1 MTSQVQQRGRHL
13 RAVAI
18 GVALAALASQAVAGV
33 SAAADSSAPASGTLQ
48 AWGHG
53 NSGQL
58 GVGTTGSSD
67 APVTVKLP
75 AGVAITKVAA
85 GGRHTL
91 AVTSTG
97 QVLSWGYN
105 FHGQL
110 GDGNNAE
117 SRLPVTVPLPSG
129 TVVTAVA
136 AGDIDS
142 LAVTST
148 GLLYSWG
155 ANQYGQLG
163 DASTQ
168 PSNVPVRVKFAKGT
182 KIVAAGTS
190 YNYAMA
196 LTSGGQVYT
205 WGYNGSGQL
214 GTGFYTASEIPQ
226 LVKLPHGTKVVK
238 IANGG
243 YDGLA
248 LTAGGKLWA
257 WGDDAFGQLGNGNF
271 KTSLQPVRV
280 KIPAGVTIVSIGAG
294 SEHGIALTS
303 TGAALTWGRGTWGQ
317 LGNGAKANHD
327 LPVQVRLPARDKVIA
342 VSAGGGFSVAL
353 TSTGK
358 VLAWGHNTYGQLG
371 DGSMADS
378 TLPKQV
384 RLPAGLI
391 AVGLSAGP
399 TTRHSFAIVK
409 PAAG

>member
-1 MTSQVQQRGRHL
+1 MTSQRLFRLLSVT
-13 RAVAI
+13 AI
-18 GVALAALASQAVAGV
+18 GFTTIMLTAQTAA
-33 SAAADSSAPASGTLQ
+33 SATTPVGGTLQ

-58 GVGTTGSSD
+58 GIGTTGSTDS
-67 APVTVKLP
+67 PVTVKLP
-75 AGVAITKVAA
+75 AGVTITKVAA

-129 TVVTAVA
+129 TVVTSVA
-136 AGDIDS
+136 AGDVDS

-155 ANQYGQLG
+155 DNHYGQLG

-168 PSNVPVRVKFAKGT
+168 DSNIPVLVKFRKGI

-190 YNYAMA
+190 YNYSMA
-196 LTSGGQVYT
+196 LSSAGQVYA
-205 WGYNGSGQL
+205 WGYDGSGQL
-214 GTGFYTASEIPQ
+214 GVGDYTASEIPRP
-226 LVKLPHGTKVVK
+226 VKLPHGTKVAK

-248 LTAGGKLWA
+248 LTVGGTLWA
-257 WGDDAFGQLGNGNF
+257 WGDDAFGQLGDGAF
-271 KTSLQPVRV
+271 KTSLLPVRV
-280 KIPAGVTIVSIGAG
+280 KVPAGDKIVSIGAG
-294 SEHGIALTS
+294 SEHGVALTS
-303 TGAALTWGRGTWGQ
+303 TGRVLTWGRGSWGQ
-317 LGNGAKANHD
+317 LGTGGKANRD
-327 LPVQVRLPARDKVIA
+327 VPVQVRVPADDKITA
-342 VSAGGGFSVAL
+342 VSAGGGFSLAL

-371 DGSMADS
+371 DGSKADA

-384 RLPAGLI
+384 RLPAGLV
-391 AVGLSAGP
+391 AVGLAAGP
-399 TTRHSFAIVK
+399 TTRHSFAIVDK
-409 PAAG
+409 ATG

>member
-1 MTSQVQQRGRHL
+1 MARQYLL
-13 RAVAI
+13 RRSVASI
-18 GVALAALASQAVAGV
+18 GVA
-33 SAAADSSAPASGTLQ
+33 AAAVLAGRAAAGAAAPVSGTLQ

-58 GVGTTGSSD
+58 GVGTAGSSD

-75 AGVAITKVAA
+75 DGVTITKVAA
-85 GGRHTL
+85 GGRHTR

-105 FHGQL
+105 YHGQL
-110 GDGNNAE
+110 GDGNDATR
-117 SRLPVTVPLPSG
+117 RLPVTVPLPSG
-129 TVVTAVA
+129 TVVTSVA

-142 LAVTST
+142 LAVTSA

-155 ANQYGQLG
+155 DNHYGQLG

-168 PSNVPVRVKFAKGT
+168 QSNVPVRVIFPKGI
-182 KIVAAGTS
+182 KIVAAGVS

-196 LTSGGQVYT
+196 LTSGGRVYA

-214 GTGFYTASEIPQ
+214 GNGDYTASELPRP
-226 LVKLPHGTKVVK
+226 VKLPRGTKVVQ

-257 WGDDAFGQLGNGNF
+257 WGDDAFGQLGDGRT
-271 KTSLQPVRV
+271 KTSLRPVLV
-280 KIPAGVTIVSIGAG
+280 KVPAGVKIASIGAG

-303 TGAALTWGRGTWGQ
+303 TGSVLTWGRGSWGQ
-317 LGNGAKANHD
+317 LGNGGKANRD
-327 LPVQVRLPARDKVIA
+327 VPVAVRLPRGNKVTA
-342 VSAGGGFSVAL
+342 VSAGGGFSLAL

-371 DGSMADS
+371 DGSMTDA

-384 RLPAGLI
+384 RLPAGLV
-391 AVGLSAGP
+391 AVRLAAGP
-399 TTRHSFAIVK
+399 TTRHSFAVVV
-409 PAAG
+409 PAG

>member
-1 MTSQVQQRGRHL
+1 MTSQQLFRRL
-13 RAVAI
+13 S
-18 GVALAALASQAVAGV
+18 VALAGVTAVTLAGQAVAG
-33 SAAADSSAPASGTLQ
+33 AAPAGGTLQ

-58 GVGTTGSSD
+58 GIGTFDSSD
-67 APVTVKLP
+67 SPVAVKLP
-75 AGVAITKVAA
+75 DGVTITKVAA

-105 FHGQL
+105 FRGQL
-110 GDGNNAE
+110 GDGNNATQ
-117 SRLPVTVPLPSG
+117 RLPVTVPLPSG

-168 PSNVPVRVKFAKGT
+168 PSNVPVKVIFPKGT

-190 YNYAMA
+190 YNYSMA
-196 LTSGGQVYT
+196 LSSGGQVYA
-205 WGYNGSGQL
+205 WGYDGSGQL
-214 GTGFYTASEIPQ
+214 GVGDYTASEVPR

-257 WGDDAFGQLGNGNF
+257 WGDDAFGQLGDGSF
-271 KTSLQPVRV
+271 KTSLRPVLV
-280 KIPAGVTIVSIGAG
+280 KVPAGIKITSIGAG

-303 TGAALTWGRGTWGQ
+303 TGSVLTWGRGTWGQ
-317 LGNGAKANHD
+317 LGTGGKANRD
-327 LPVQVRLPARDKVIA
+327 VPVAVRLPTGDKVTA
-342 VSAGGGFSVAL
+342 VSAGGGFSLAL

-371 DGSMADS
+371 DGSTADA
-378 TLPKQV
+378 TRPKQV
-384 RLPAGLI
+384 RLPSGMTAIGL
-391 AVGLSAGP
+391 AAGP
-399 TTRHSFAIVK
+399 TTRHSFAIVV

>member
-1 MTSQVQQRGRHL
+1 MTSQQLFRRL
-13 RAVAI
+13 S
-18 GVALAALASQAVAGV
+18 VALAGVAAVLLAGQ
-33 SAAADSSAPASGTLQ
+33 AAAGAAPAGGTLR

-58 GVGTTGSSD
+58 GTGTFDSSD
-67 APVTVKLP
+67 APVAVKLP
-75 AGVAITKVAA
+75 GGVTITKVAA

-110 GDGNNAE
+110 GDGNNATQ
-117 SRLPVTVPLPSG
+117 RLPVTVPLPSG

-155 ANQYGQLG
+155 DNHYGQLG

-168 PSNVPVRVKFAKGT
+168 PSNVPVKVIFPKGT

-190 YNYAMA
+190 YNYSMA
-196 LTSGGQVYT
+196 LSSGGQVYA
-205 WGYNGSGQL
+205 WGYDGSGQL
-214 GTGFYTASEIPQ
+214 GVGDYTASEVPR

-257 WGDDAFGQLGNGNF
+257 WGDDAFGQLGDGSF
-271 KTSLQPVRV
+271 KTSLRPVLVKVPSGV
-280 KIPAGVTIVSIGAG
+280 KIASIGAG

-303 TGAALTWGRGTWGQ
+303 TGKVLTWGRGTWGQ
-317 LGNGAKANHD
+317 LGNGSKVSRRD
-327 LPVQVRLPARDKVIA
+327 RPVFVRLPAGDKVKA
-342 VSAGGGFSVAL
+342 VSAGGGFSLAL

-371 DGSMADS
+371 NGSMADA

-384 RLPAGLI
+384 RLPSGMTAI
-391 AVGLSAGP
+391 GLSAGP
-399 TTRHSFAIVK
+399 TTRHSFAIVV

>member
-1 MTSQVQQRGRHL
+1 MARHL
-13 RAVAI
+13 LLAGV
-18 GVALAALASQAVAGV
+18 GVAFATVVAVASQAQA
-33 SAAADSSAPASGTLQ
+33 SASAPASGTLQ

-58 GVGTTGSSD
+58 GVGSFDSTDT
-67 APVTVKLP
+67 PVAVKLP
-75 AGVAITKVAA
+75 DGVTITKVAA

-110 GDGNNAE
+110 GDGNDATQK
-117 SRLPVTVPLPSG
+117 LPVTVPLPSG
-129 TVVTAVA
+129 TVVTSVA

-155 ANQYGQLG
+155 DNHYGQLG

-168 PSNVPVRVKFAKGT
+168 DSNVPVRVHFPKGV
-182 KIVAAGTS
+182 KIVAAGVS

-196 LTSGGQVYT
+196 LTSGGQVYA

-214 GTGFYTASEIPQ
+214 GNGDYTASEVPRP
-226 LVKLPHGTKVVK
+226 VKLPRGTKVVK

-257 WGDDAFGQLGNGNF
+257 WGDDAFGQLGDGRVR
-271 KTSLQPVRV
+271 TSLLPVQV
-280 KIPAGVTIVSIGAG
+280 KVPAGVRIAAIGAG

-303 TGAALTWGRGTWGQ
+303 TGSVLTWGRGSWGQ
-317 LGNGAKANHD
+317 LGNGGKATRQD
-327 LPVQVRLPARDKVIA
+327 VPGFARLPHGVTVTA
-342 VSAGGGFSVAL
+342 VSAGGGFSLAL

-371 DGSMADS
+371 DGSEADA
-378 TLPKQV
+378 TLPQQV
-384 RLPAGLI
+384 KLPAGLI
-391 AVGLSAGP
+391 AVALAAGP
-399 TTRHSFAIVK
+399 TTRHSFAVVV
-409 PAAG
+409 PAG